1 MGLKKVGMS
10 TIIWGLCCLLGNLGL
25 WVSAQDALPPEQD
38 PAAEHL
44 TIEEQSWRVS
54 AFYRTIVDNNLFRPL
69 GWTPPKPKSVYRL
82 LGTVILTDGTSI
94 QAILQDIA
102 SERLHFVTV
111 GDKVGNA
118 TVHEILPKQ
127 VKLDK
132 GGQVVTLKL
141 NTLQFLSPTRARG
154 AAASSQ
160 SAAQTS
166 AARTYESPTDK
177 IKSVSKEERRRLI
190 QRYAPK

>member
-1 MGLKKVGMS
+1 
-10 TIIWGLCCLLGNLGL
+10 
-25 WVSAQDALPPEQD
+25 
-38 PAAEHL
+38 
-44 TIEEQSWRVS
+44 
-54 AFYRTIVDNNLFRPL
+54 
-69 GWTPPKPKSVYRL
+69 
-82 LGTVILTDGTSI
+82 
-94 QAILQDIA
+94 
-102 SERLHFVTV
+102 VTV

-118 TVHEILPKQ
+118 TVREILPKQ

-141 NTLQFLSPTRARG
+141 NTLQFLSPTRAST

-166 AARTYESPTDK
+166 AAWTYESPTDK